1 MLLVLHYYFFIFLTK
16 KSWHTEEKTSRSI
29 TKNRFSKH
37 NRVNLFSFK
46 ITASVVA
53 TYFYFPITQVFGS
66 TLINMQVRS
75 CCGNSSY
82 FTTFRWI
89 HLHNRGTRTPS
100 PAQESGE
107 VPPTYNI
114 RTFINIHNC
123 IKSKVYFQYFYQTRR
138 PLKELLCSSIKIFS
152 LTRH

>member
-1 MLLVLHYYFFIFLTK
+1 MYLLNTACSILNSLQWPFCTWIHVSWNVKDIFYMLIVLHYYFSYFWTK
-16 KSWHTEEKTSRSI
+16 RSWHTEEKTSRSI

-53 TYFYFPITQVFGS
+53 IYFYFPITQVFGS

-100 PAQESGE
+100 PA
-107 VPPTYNI
+107 
-114 RTFINIHNC
+114 
-123 IKSKVYFQYFYQTRR
+123 
-138 PLKELLCSSIKIFS
+138 
-152 LTRH
+152 